1 MFGRLLFLVLW
12 LLVAPLHAQTM
23 LVPAGSSWK
32 YLDNGTDQ
40 GTVWRAPS
48 YDDSAWK
55 SGAAQLGYG
64 DGDETTVIGYG
75 PSSTAKYITSYFR
88 RSFQVTNA
96 GAISAL
102 PLRVKRDDGIVLY
115 LNGVE
120 VWRSNMPAGTPLY
133 STLASGAADD
143 DGATWQTATLSTAAL
158 VTGTNVLA
166 AEVHQVG
173 GDSSDLSF
181 DLELQGTAAGS
192 VAITRG
198 PYLQIGTPGGVQ
210 LRWRTNAASDG
221 VVRYGTA
228 LTALTSVAVEA
239 TTGTME
245 HAVNLSGLAANT
257 RYYYSVG
264 TSAATL
270 AAASDTQYFMTS
282 PPSGTGRSTR
292 VWVIGDAGTGN
303 TAQTAVRNAYEAYT
317 GTRHTD
323 LWLQLGDNVY
333 ETGTDAEYQSR
344 MFDVYQGML
353 RKSVTWPT
361 IGNHDTA
368 GATTVSSSL
377 PYFNVF
383 SFPTQGQAGG
393 VASGTKS
400 YYAFDFGNIHFICLD
415 SMTSSRAPGS
425 AMLTWLQSDLAANTK
440 AWTIAYWHH
449 PPYSKGPA
457 DSDIDTPLIEMRT
470 NVLPILEAYGVDLV
484 LSGHSHVYER
494 SYLIDSHYGLSSTLT
509 TAMKKNGGSGR
520 PAETGAYR
528 KPLGSVPHQGAV
540 YSVVGSSGG
549 ADTGPLNHPAMFISL
564 SVAGSMVLDIDGAQM
579 NATFLSDTGAVRD
592 SFTMIK
598 GSGTPTPT
606 NQPPTVTMAS
616 PTAGATFTAPAT
628 LTLGAS
634 AADAD
639 GSVVRVEYYNGSTLL
654 GSSTASPYTLTWS
667 NVPAGSYTLG
677 ARAVDN
683 LGAATSSATVGIS
696 VLAGTS
702 ATPLVTKGS
711 SWKYYTGSTGL
722 ASGWALPT
730 VNDSTWP
737 AGNALLGYG
746 AADIATVIPYGP
758 SATNKYITSYF
769 RRSFQVADRTR
780 FTKLLLNLLR
790 DDGAV
795 VYLNGVELARSNMPT
810 GAVTPSVRASLAL
823 SGAAETTYYSYTLPT
838 TLLLNGTNVI
848 AVEVHQA
855 NPTSSD
861 VRFDLELLGQ
871 P

>member
-1 MFGRLLFLVLW
+1 MFSRLLFLVLW
-12 LLVAPLHAQTM
+12 LLIAPLHAQTM
-23 LVPAGSSWK
+23 LVPAGSVWK

-40 GTVWRAPS
+40 GAVWRVPS
-48 YDDSAWK
+48 FDDSGWK
-55 SGAAQLGYG
+55 SGPAELGYG
-64 DGDETTVIGYG
+64 DGDEATVVGYG
-75 PSSTAKYITSYFR
+75 PNSAAKYITTYFR
-88 RSFQVTNA
+88 RSFQVADAQAFT
-96 GAISAL
+96 SL

-120 VWRSNMPAGTPLY
+120 VWRSNMPTGTPLY
-133 STLASGAADD
+133 NTLAASAASD

-158 VTGTNVLA
+158 ISGTNVLS

-173 GDSSDLSF
+173 GDSSDISF
-181 DLELQGTAAGS
+181 DLELQGTAAGAS
-192 VAITRG
+192 TAITRG
-198 PYLQIGTPGGVQ
+198 PYLQLGAANSMQI
-210 LRWRTNAASDG
+210 RWRTGAAADG
-221 VVRYGTA
+221 VVRYGTS
-228 LTALTSVAVEA
+228 LTALTGVAVEA
-239 TTGTME
+239 TTGTTE
-245 HAVNLSGLAANT
+245 HVVNLGGLAAST

-270 AAASDTQYFMTS
+270 AVASDTQYFVTS
-282 PPSGTGRSTR
+282 PPSGVGRPTR
-292 VWVIGDAGTGN
+292 VWVIGDAGTGT
-303 TAQTAVRNAYEAYT
+303 TAQTAVRNAYETFT

-333 ETGTDAEYQSR
+333 DTGTDAEYQSR
-344 MFDVYQGML
+344 LFDVYQGLL

-377 PYFNVF
+377 PYLNVF
-383 SFPTQGQAGG
+383 SFPTLGQAGG

-400 YYAFDFGNIHFICLD
+400 YYAFDFGDIHFICLD

-425 AMLTWLQSDLAANTK
+425 PMLAWLQADLAANTK

-457 DSDIDTPLIEMRT
+457 DSDLDYQLIEMRT

-509 TAMKKNGGSGR
+509 AAMKKNAGSGR
-520 PAETGAYR
+520 PTDTGAYR

-549 ADTGPLNHPAMFISL
+549 ADTGPLNHPAMFVSL

-598 GSGTPTPT
+598 GTGTPT
-606 NQPPTVTMAS
+606 NQPPTVTMTS
-616 PTAGATFTAPAT
+616 PAAGASFQAPAT
-628 LTLGAS
+628 IALGAN
-634 AADAD
+634 AADTD
-639 GSVVRVEYYNGSTLL
+639 GNVARVEYYLGSTLL
-654 GSSTASPYTLTWS
+654 GSSTTPPYTLTWS
-667 NVPAGSYTLG
+667 AVPAGSYTLG

-683 LGAATSSATVGIS
+683 LGAATSSATVGIR
-696 VLAGTS
+696 VLSATA

-711 SWKYYTGSTGL
+711 SWKYSTGSAGL
-722 ASGWALPT
+722 ASGWALPSFS
-730 VNDSTWP
+730 DLTWP

-746 AADIATVIPYGP
+746 ASDIVTVIPYGP
-758 SATNKYITSYF
+758 SATNKYPTSYF
-769 RRSFQVADRTR
+769 RRSFQVADRSR
-780 FTKLLLNLLR
+780 FTRLVLNLLR

-795 VYLNGVELARSNMPT
+795 VYLNGVELTRSNMPT
-810 GAVTPSVRASLAL
+810 GVVTPSVWASVAI

>member
-1 MFGRLLFLVLW
+1 MMSRLLFLVLW
-12 LLVAPLHAQTM
+12 LLFAPLHAQTM
-23 LVPAGSSWK
+23 LVPAGSPWK

-48 YDDSAWK
+48 YDDSGWK

-64 DGDETTVIGYG
+64 DGDEATVIGYG

-88 RSFQVTNA
+88 RSFQVADA
-96 GAISAL
+96 GAFTAL

-133 STLASGAADD
+133 NTLAPSAASD

-158 VTGTNVLA
+158 VAGTNVLA
-166 AEVHQVG
+166 AEVHQAA
-173 GDSSDLSF
+173 GDSSDVSF

-198 PYLQIGTPGGVQ
+198 PYLQLGTASSMQ
-210 LRWRTNAASDG
+210 IRWRTAAASDG
-221 VVRYGTA
+221 VVRYGTS
-228 LTALTSVAVEA
+228 LTALTGVAVEA
-239 TTGTME
+239 TTGTTE
-245 HAVNLSGLAANT
+245 HVVNLSGLAANT

-264 TSAATL
+264 TSVATL
-270 AAASDTQYFMTS
+270 SAASEAQYFMTS

-292 VWVIGDAGTGN
+292 IWVIGDAGTG
-303 TAQTAVRNAYEAYT
+303 TPAQTAVRDAYETFT

-344 MFDVYQGML
+344 MFDVYQGLL

-361 IGNHDTA
+361 LGNHDTA
-368 GATTVSSSL
+368 EATTVTASL
-377 PYFNVF
+377 PYFNLF

-400 YYAFDFGNIHFICLD
+400 YYSFDFGDIHFICLD

-425 AMLTWLQSDLAANTK
+425 PMLSWLQADLAANTK

-449 PPYSKGPA
+449 PPYTKGPV
-457 DSDIDTPLIEMRT
+457 DSDFVTTLVEMRT
-470 NVLPILEAYGVDLV
+470 NVLPILEGYGVDLV
-484 LSGHSHVYER
+484 LAGHSHVYER

-509 TAMKKNGGSGR
+509 SAMKKNGGSGR
-520 PAETGAYR
+520 PADTGAYR

-549 ADTGPLNHPAMFISL
+549 ADSGPLNHPAMFVSL
-564 SVAGSMVLDIDGAQM
+564 AVAGSMVLDIDGAQM

-598 GSGTPTPT
+598 GSGTPT
-606 NQPPTVTMAS
+606 NQPPMVTMAS
-616 PTAGATFTAPAT
+616 PVAGATFQAPAT
-628 LTLGAS
+628 ITLGAS

-639 GSVVRVEYYNGSTLL
+639 GSVARIEYYSGSTLL
-654 GSSTASPYTLTWS
+654 GSSTTPPYTMAWG

-696 VLAGTS
+696 VLGATS
-702 ATPLVTKGS
+702 TSPLVTKGS
-711 SWKYYTGSTGL
+711 GWKYHTSSRGL
-722 ASGWALPT
+722 TSGWAAPLF
-730 VNDSTWP
+730 NDSTWP

-746 AADIATVIPYGP
+746 AADIATVIPYG
-758 SATNKYITSYF
+758 SRATNKYITSYV

-780 FTKLLLNLLR
+780 FTSLRLNLLR

-795 VYLNGVELARSNMPT
+795 VYLNGVELLRSNMPT
-810 GAVTPSVRASLAL
+810 GAVTPTTRASTAI

-848 AVEVHQA
+848 AVELHQA
-855 NPTSSD
+855 GPTSSD
-861 VRFDLELLGQ
+861 VRFDLEVLGQ